1 MVSVADDVKVF
12 ELVKVVTFVL
22 VADAEATFT
31 FVAEEVTVFDET
43 VFSTVYSYTSVGAGV
58 GAAVGAGVGAAVGAG
73 VGAAVGAGVGAAV
86 GAGASLSSDELAIR
100 ATAATAA
107 AIAPALRVP
116 FAFSAASSPAAF
128 GSSASAADSP
138 VDMSPAIKAYP
149 NEKNLFNVKFNF
161 AISVYLPFDE
171 FCYPYVI

>member
-1 MVSVADDVKVF
+1 VVSVADDVKVF

-86 GAGASLSSDELAIR
+86 GAGAALSSSDELAIR

-116 FAFSAASSPAAF
+116 CAFSAASSPAAF

-161 AISVYLPFDE
+161 AISVYLS
-171 FCYPYVI
+171 YL

>member
-1 MVSVADDVKVF
+1 VVSVADDVKVF

-31 FVAEEVTVFDET
+31 FVAEEVIVFDET

-73 VGAAVGAGVGAAV
+73 AA
-86 GAGASLSSDELAIR
+86 LSSDELAIR
-100 ATAATAA
+100 AAAATAA

-116 FAFSAASSPAAF
+116 FVAFSAASSPAAF

-161 AISVYLPFDE
+161 AISVYLPYE
-171 FCYPYVI
+171 CCYPYVI